1 MSPRKLFAA
10 CAIVFAA
17 TGAAAQAQDYPSQ
30 TVKMVVP
37 FPAGGATDIMARLI
51 AERLSDDLGTRIVVE
66 NRAGAGGNLGT
77 ASVATA
83 APDGHTI
90 LFSSSGPLAVNKI
103 LTKNLPYDP
112 EKDFEPL
119 SLVAKLPNVL
129 VVNPKSIPVK
139 TVSEFIDYAKKHPGE
154 VNYSSIG
161 VGSSQH
167 LAGALFERI
176 TGTKMNHVPYRAA
189 TNIVVDLLSGQ
200 VPSSFQLIPNVFSQ
214 LGKGDIRP
222 IAVASRERSLALP
235 DVPTMAEQG
244 LPEFESSAWFGLLV
258 PKGTPQP
265 IVDRLQGLINKTMS
279 DPAIRKRLIEIGAD
293 PAQST
298 PEEFRKLISSEV
310 EKWRTVIKDAN
321 ITPN

>member
-1 MSPRKLFAA
+1 MYLRKSLTA
-10 CAIVFAA
+10 CAMVFAVA
-17 TGAAAQAQDYPSQ
+17 TANAQPENYPSH

-37 FPAGGATDIMARLI
+37 FPAGGATDIMARLV
-51 AERLSDDLGTRIVVE
+51 ADRLGDELGTRIIVE
-66 NRAGAGGNLGT
+66 NKGGAGGNVGT

-83 APDGHTI
+83 EPDGHTI
-90 LFSSSGPLAVNKI
+90 LFSASGPLAVNKI
-103 LTKNLPYDP
+103 LYKNLPYDP

-129 VVNPKSIPVK
+129 VVNPKVIPVK
-139 TVSEFIDYAKKHPGE
+139 TTSEFIAYVKERPGQI
-154 VNYSSIG
+154 NYSSIG

-167 LAGALFERI
+167 LAGVLFERI
-176 TGTKMNHVPYRAA
+176 TKTKMNHVPYRAA
-189 TNIVVDLLSGQ
+189 TNIVVDMMSGQ
-200 VPSSFQLIPNVFSQ
+200 VPASFQLIPNVWSR
-214 LGKGDIRP
+214 LSAGDIRP

-258 PKGTPQP
+258 PKGTPKP
-265 IVDRLQGLINKTMS
+265 IVDRLAGLISKIMA
-279 DPAIRKRLIEIGAD
+279 DPTIRKRMIEIGAD

-298 PEEFRKLISSEV
+298 PDEFRALISSEV

-321 ITPN
+321 ITID